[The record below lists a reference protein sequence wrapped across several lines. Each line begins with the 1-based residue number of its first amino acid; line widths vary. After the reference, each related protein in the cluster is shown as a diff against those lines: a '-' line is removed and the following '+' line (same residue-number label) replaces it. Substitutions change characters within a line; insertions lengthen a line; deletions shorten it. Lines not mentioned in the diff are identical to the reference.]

1 MNAGPF
7 NRVGQFIFL
16 LNIMEY
22 PVLYVRQQHILRFQ
36 IFSSFSSLSAS
47 VNQEFCKRAEL
58 CKQTLV
64 RLKGGAGRQI

>member
-22 PVLYVRQQHILRFQ
+22 PSVLYVRHQHMRFQ
-36 IFSSFSSLSAS
+36 IFSSFSSLHAS
-47 VNQEFCKRAEL
+47 VDQEFPKRAEL